1 MSRPGPLPP
10 FMVIKIAQ
18 QIGPAPFTPT
28 VSRDTGCRDDERD
41 CAHTHTQP
49 RLVHAS
55 LPG

>member
-1 MSRPGPLPP
+1 
-10 FMVIKIAQ
+10 MVIKIAQ